1 MAKFYESWPELK
13 RNPLY
18 VGGVSYGGLYAP
30 RLAYAI
36 HSSLKDVNLRG
47 VINANGILDY
57 RYDPHVTTTENLLY
71 YGLIP
76 LSLQEEY
83 ERNKCHVEW
92 IWFYYISYTKPPP
105 PAPCFDLFIKAW
117 MLIGLSNQKDLL
129 RFFEEP
135 ITPAHTVPD
144 LRDFVGAKLRPL
156 QERLLQEVNYFDRP

>member
-18 VGGVSYGGLYAP
+18 IGGVSYGGLYAP

-36 HSSLKDVNLRG
+36 HSSFKDVNLRG

-57 RYDPHVTTTENLLY
+57 RYDPHVSTTETLLNF
-71 YGLIP
+71 GLIP

-92 IWFYYISYTKPPP
+92 LWFSMISMTKPLP
-105 PAPCFDLFIKAW
+105 PAPCFDLFMKAW
-117 MLIGLSNQKDLL
+117 ALINYSNIYDLL
-129 RFFEEP
+129 HFAEE
-135 ITPAHTVPD
+135 
-144 LRDFVGAKLRPL
+144 
-156 QERLLQEVNYFDRP
+156 